1 MLLLERK
8 ENLKSSKPHL
18 KKLEKEE
25 HIKPKVTRRKE
36 IIRIRAE
43 INKIEARKTI
53 EKNQLN
59 QKVVL

>member
-25 HIKPKVTRRKE
+25 HVKPKVTRRK
-36 IIRIRAE
+36 E